1 MTRPELDALIARYL
15 AYVQTFAR
23 PDGSL
28 EMMHQLKLDHTRL
41 VVEAAQQ
48 IMRGEAWNGERC
60 LLGEAGAWLHDAGRY
75 SQFAQYQ
82 TFRDSESIDHA
93 VQGVKVIR
101 ENSWLSDLSAAQQHQ
116 LLTVVAVHNKKE
128 IPSDLD
134 AETALLAHLVR
145 DADKLDIFRIFEEK
159 LNDGSFIRNPEIA
172 WNVDIHGAPN
182 PRVLEAICRGDAVE
196 YSDIHSLSDFV
207 LIQIGWLNGGLYYKT
222 TRQIARERKILELQ
236 ENFLHQLTDDPGI
249 TRCCNAVREALNR

>member
-1 MTRPELDALIARYL
+1 MTRTELDTLIARYH
-15 AYVQTFAR
+15 AYVQTFALS
-23 PDGSL
+23 DGSL

-41 VVEAAQQ
+41 VVETTQQ
-48 IMRGEAWNGERC
+48 IMRGEGWSGERC

-75 SQFAQYQ
+75 SQFALYK
-82 TFRDSESIDHA
+82 TFRDSASIDHA

-101 ENSWLSDLSAAQQHQ
+101 ENAWLTELSASQQHQ

-128 IPSDLD
+128 VPADLD

-172 WNVDIHGAPN
+172 WNVEIHGLPN
-182 PRVLEAICRGDAVE
+182 PRVLDAVCRGEAVE
-196 YSDIHSLSDFV
+196 YADIHSLSDFV
-207 LIQIGWLNGGLYYKT
+207 LIQIGWLNGGLYYRT
-222 TRQIARERKILELQ
+222 TRQMARERKILELQ

-249 TRCCNAVREALNR
+249 ARCCNAVREALNR